1 MKNSKIKIEVDI
13 TLFRTWYFVFFASFI
28 SGQALST
35 ISGNIN
41 ASSNDSIA
49 IRTCPDYVDS
59 CLFICS
65 DGYSNPC
72 HPEDLYPIALD
83 TSSSEEPTLGSRY
96 RIYFPWEHEGKTADK
111 FTVTASWP
119 CNSPTAVYASGNY
132 AFWDLYGNEACP
144 GTVQGSIW
152 YGDDC
157 EDEYGNIGS
166 EDCIELVGRFCFV
179 SGNTIDW
186 DYNADQSIN
195 TDICNACWMSS
206 AAWEDYDSEMYSDS
220 LLSPGN
226 CSVYAHCHHS
236 EGDEVPCGIGYL
248 DGVDTTSVS
257 LMRNKINKTFNFFNN
272 YPNPFNPTTT
282 IGYELLEDSFVDIT
296 IYDMLGNV
304 VKNLVNANESA
315 GYKAVQWDATN
326 NQGKPVSDGVYIY
339 KIQAGD
345 FIDAKKMIFLK

>member
-1 MKNSKIKIEVDI
+1 MLDTKTHLTVTKYLKIL
-13 TLFRTWYFVFFASFI
+13 LFIGLAW
-28 SGQALST
+28 GQALST

-41 ASSNDSIA
+41 ASYNDSIA

-72 HPEDLYPIALD
+72 HPEDLYTITLD
-83 TSSSEEPTLGSRY
+83 TSNSEETTLGSRY

-119 CNSPTAVYASGNY
+119 CISPTAVYAGGNY

-157 EDEYGNIGS
+157 EDDYGNIGS

-186 DYNADQSIN
+186 EYDADQSIS
-195 TDICNACWMSS
+195 TDICDACWMSS

-226 CSVYAHCHHS
+226 CSVYDHCHHS
-236 EGDEVPCGIGYL
+236 EEDEVPCGVGYL
-248 DGVDTTSVS
+248 DSEDTTSVS
-257 LMRNKINKTFNFFNN
+257 LMRDKINKTFNFFNN
-272 YPNPFNPTTT
+272 YPNPFNPVTTF
-282 IGYELLEDSFVDIT
+282 GYELPEDSFVDVT
-296 IYDMLGNV
+296 VYDMLGNV
-304 VKNLVNANESA
+304 VNNLVNANQSS
-315 GYKAVQWDATN
+315 GYKSIQWDATN
-326 NQGKPVSDGVYIY
+326 NQGESVSAGVYLC
-339 KIQAGD
+339 KIQASD
-345 FIDAKKMIFLK
+345 FSQTKKMILLK